1 MWGALML
8 YSCKLVFVATA
19 ITEAFAA
26 IAVIFVSLIP
36 ISSDVDVSD
45 TLNNLVYEPPVIDNI
60 FFELNDTASTLS

>member
-1 MWGALML
+1 ML
-8 YSCKLVFVATA
+8 YSCKLVLVATA

-36 ISSDVDVSD
+36 ISSVVDVSD
-45 TLNNLVYEPPVIDNI
+45 TLNNLVYVPPVIDNM